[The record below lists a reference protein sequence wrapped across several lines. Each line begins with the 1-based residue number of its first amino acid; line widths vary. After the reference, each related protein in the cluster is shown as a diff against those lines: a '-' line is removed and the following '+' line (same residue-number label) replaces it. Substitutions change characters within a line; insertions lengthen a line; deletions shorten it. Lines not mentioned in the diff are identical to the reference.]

1 LRHEKSCGTNGL
13 CQSNGTVKG
22 GSHVGNRLPGTIVP
36 VSRMGREQGAIV
48 RFWTCHWEQP
58 LQCILRSRCI
68 KDGVHTVG
76 PSIPFDHRGSIPKRR
91 GRTDSSGISATAGA
105 TIGFCTGAGET
116 LSRVGRGESSQTGRK
131 SDRRFAPPL
140 WERRTPATLGERD
153 DSADTRSSF
162 PSARTQGRCRHNRL
176 SSSRIPNSVS
186 PSLTSLSGRLY
197 PG

>member
-1 LRHEKSCGTNGL
+1 MPSTSSPRPWVPGLPRSLRPQPANSGSFARWLTKEGLRHEKPCGTNGL
-13 CQSNGTVKG
+13 CQSNGTAKG

-91 GRTDSSGISATAGA
+91 GRTDPSGISATAGA
-105 TIGFCTGAGET
+105 TIGFCTGDGET
-116 LSRVGRGESSQTGRK
+116 
-131 SDRRFAPPL
+131 
-140 WERRTPATLGERD
+140 
-153 DSADTRSSF
+153 SAE
-162 PSARTQGRCRHNRL
+162 
-176 SSSRIPNSVS
+176 
-186 PSLTSLSGRLY
+186 
-197 PG
+197 